1 MEFLNPTALY
11 GLLALPLLLVP
22 YLIRRK
28 PQRVVFSSL
37 LLFVVPDKYAG
48 SRPLGKLRLP
58 PIFFLQLLLLTLVI
72 TALAEPVFSVRTS
85 RIAIVFDNSASM
97 QTLFGQQ
104 TRFALAQEKAR
115 GLLADLGPTATA
127 DLYLTVP
134 RLEKVR
140 GTSLG
145 AVEAAGILDTLTP
158 YDLPDAPMDYQAVLS
173 QMAQEQKYDR
183 VYLITDHP
191 AMGQTDV
198 LRVFTVG
205 QSRDNFAVISF
216 NISHSSLVGSGLE
229 ATADVANFS
238 GKEERIR
245 VVLRGG
251 GGTGVLS
258 SRDLVV
264 EAGKTA
270 TTSFAGLPN
279 HPYYELEIDIRDGLA
294 VDNRRF
300 AVPPATQDLRILGV
314 SPRPQALH
322 SLRAIPGVSLD
333 LIAPQEYDKTDRTGY
348 GLEIFHYATPA
359 QLPANPALFLLPPDD
374 NPLADLAQ
382 AISGPIVSSWREPHP
397 LTRYVNFAIFRPA
410 FARPLKPRLSGEA
423 IIESPAGPLAFATE
437 RRGVRYLVLGFEVFP
452 YLGRENLPVSVFTV
466 NLLDWFFHGS
476 GAERRV
482 TGAPLTFSA
491 AQQGTFLLTPRGDK
505 VALQPGSNSFPA
517 THFQGLYQVQRGS
530 RPELFAVNL
539 DNKNESDL
547 RQPTPIAI
555 REASFAA
562 DNVSALFSLWPY
574 LLLISLVL
582 LLIEW
587 FVNPRPIRNPS
598 RLRSPP
604 AT

>member
-22 YLIRRK
+22 YLIRQR
-28 PQRVVFSSL
+28 PQRLVFSSL
-37 LLFVVPDKYAG
+37 LLFVVPDKHAG
-48 SRPLGKLRLP
+48 GRPLGKLRLP
-58 PIFFLQLLLLTLVI
+58 PVFFLQLVLLTLVI
-72 TALAEPVFSVRTS
+72 AALAEPVFSIRAS
-85 RIAIVFDNSASM
+85 KIAIVFDNSASM
-97 QTLFGQQ
+97 QALFGQQ
-104 TRFALAQEKAR
+104 TRFTLAQEKAR
-115 GLLADLGPTATA
+115 GLLADLGPTATV
-127 DLYLTVP
+127 DVYLTVP
-134 RLEKVR
+134 RLQKVR
-140 GTSLG
+140 ATSLG
-145 AVEAAGILDTLTP
+145 PTEAVGILGTLTP
-158 YDLPDAPMDYQAVLS
+158 YDLPDAPFDYQLVLS
-173 QMAQEQKYDR
+173 QMAQEQRYDR

-205 QSRDNFAVISF
+205 QPRDNFAVSAF
-216 NISHSSLVGSGLE
+216 KISHSSLVGSRLE
-229 ATADVANFS
+229 ATAEVANFS

-251 GGTGVLS
+251 GDGSLLS

-270 TTSFAGLPN
+270 TASFTGVPN
-279 HPYYELEIDIRDGLA
+279 LPYYELEIDIRDDLA

-300 AVPPATQDLRILGV
+300 AVPPATQNLRILGV

-322 SLRAIPGVSLD
+322 SLRSIPGVSLD
-333 LIAPQEYDKTDRTGY
+333 LVAPQEYDKTDRSDY
-348 GLEIFHYATPA
+348 GLELFHYATPA
-359 QLPANPALFLLPPDD
+359 QLPANPALFILPPEN
-374 NPLADLAQ
+374 NPLTELAR
-382 AISGPIVSSWREPHP
+382 AVSRPIVSSWREHHP

-410 FARPLKPRLSGEA
+410 FSRALKPRLSGEV
-423 IIESPAGPLAFATE
+423 IVESPAGPLAFAAE
-437 RRGVRYLVLGFEVFP
+437 RQGVRYLALGFDIFP

-482 TGAPLTFSA
+482 TGVPLIFSA
-491 AQQGTFLLTPRGDK
+491 AQQGTSLLTPQGDK
-505 VALQPGSNSFPA
+505 IALHPGTNSFPA
-517 THFQGLYQVQRGS
+517 THFQGLYQLQRGGQ
-530 RPELFAVNL
+530 REFFAVNL

-547 RQPTPIAI
+547 RQPTPITI
-555 REASFAA
+555 REASSAA
-562 DNVSALFSLWPY
+562 ENVSALFSLWPY
-574 LLLISLVL
+574 LLLFALVL

>member
-11 GLLALPLLLVP
+11 GFLALPLLLVP

-37 LLFVVPDKYAG
+37 LLFAVPDKRAAR
-48 SRPLGKLRLP
+48 RPLGKLRLP
-58 PIFFLQLLLLTLVI
+58 PIFFLQLLLLAVVI
-72 TALAEPVFSVRTS
+72 MALGEPVFSVRTS
-85 RIAIVFDNSASM
+85 KIAIVFDNSASM

-115 GLLADLGPTATA
+115 GLLVDLDPTATA

-134 RLEKVR
+134 RLAKVR
-140 GTSLG
+140 GASLG
-145 AVEAAGILDTLTP
+145 PVEAASILATLTP
-158 YDLPDAPMDYQAVLS
+158 YDLPDAPIDYQAVLS

-191 AMGQTDV
+191 ALGQTDV
-198 LRVFTVG
+198 LRVITVG
-205 QSRDNFAVISF
+205 QPRDNFAVSSF
-216 NISHSSLVGSGLE
+216 KISHSSLVGSRLE

-245 VVLRGG
+245 VVLRSGG
-251 GGTGVLS
+251 EVLS

-270 TTSFAGLPN
+270 RANFAGFPN
-279 HPYYELEIDIRDGLA
+279 HPYYELEIDSRDGLA
-294 VDNRRF
+294 VDNRRV
-300 AVPPATQDLRILGV
+300 AVPPATKNLRILGV
-314 SPRPQALH
+314 SPRPQALQ
-322 SLRAIPGVSLD
+322 SLRSIPGVTLD
-333 LIAPQEYDKTDRTGY
+333 LVAPQEYDKTDRIGY

-359 QLPANPALFLLPPDD
+359 QLPANPALFVLPPDN
-374 NPLADLAQ
+374 NPLAELAKTV
-382 AISGPIVSSWREPHP
+382 SRPIVSSWREPHL
-397 LTRYVNFAIFRPA
+397 LTRYVNFALFRPT
-410 FARPLKPRLSGEA
+410 FARPLTPRLSGEP
-423 IIESPAGPLAFATE
+423 IIESPSGSLAFATE
-437 RRGVRYLVLGFEVFP
+437 RREVRYLVLGFEIFP

-491 AQQGTFLLTPRGDK
+491 AQQGTVLLTPRGDK
-505 VALQPGSNSFPA
+505 IPLPPGTHSFPV
-517 THFQGLYQVQRGS
+517 THFQGLYQVERGS
-530 RPELFAVNL
+530 QRELFAVNL

-555 REASFAA
+555 REASSAA

-574 LLLISLVL
+574 LLLMSLFL

-587 FVNPRPIRNPS
+587 FVNPRPIPNPS

-604 AT
+604 AV